1 MNKSSNNV
9 GLFVSCLVDLTRPS
23 VGFAAAKLL
32 ESQGCKVTVPAQS
45 CCGQP
50 AYNSGCK
57 REAKEIA
64 KATIEAFKNCEKV
77 VVPSASCA
85 GMLKYHVK
93 TLFESNSEQ
102 SEQQLYWLKAAKE
115 LSERTYEL
123 TDFLYSEMGLEQVET
138 EFNGAIAYHESCSA
152 RREMKLQAPL
162 KLLNT
167 IKGAEI
173 IDLPA
178 NEECCGFGGLFSVKF
193 DEISNAMVETKVN
206 HIKNT
211 YIDILTGVDLGCLM
225 NIGGKLT
232 KQGHD
237 IEVFHIAEVLAGEAF

>member
-1 MNKSSNNV
+1 MNKSSKNI
-9 GLFVSCLVDLTRPS
+9 GLFVSCLVDLTRPA
-23 VGFAAAKLL
+23 VGFAAIKLL
-32 ESQGCKVTVPAQS
+32 EAQGCKVTVPLQS

-57 REAKEIA
+57 KEAKDIA
-64 KATIEAFKNCEKV
+64 KATIDAFKECEAV

-85 GMLKYHVK
+85 GMLKFHVK
-93 TLFESNSEQ
+93 TLFEGNESQTREGQ
-102 SEQQLYWLKAAKE
+102 KWLKAAEE
-115 LSERTYEL
+115 LSARTYEL
-123 TDFLYSEMGLEQVET
+123 TDFLYSVGGLEQVVPG
-138 EFNGAIAYHESCSA
+138 FNGSIAYHESCSA
-152 RREMKLQAPL
+152 RREMKVKAPL

-167 IKGAEI
+167 IKGAKI

-206 HIKNT
+206 HIKKAN
-211 YIDILTGVDLGCLM
+211 IDILTGVDLGCLM

-232 KQGHD
+232 KQGHAV
-237 IEVFHIAEVLAGEAF
+237 EVFHIAEVLAGEAF